1 MITKKNIAM
10 ASIPGMLNE
19 SPYVRKD
26 GYRLKVK
33 KENVREQSRIADYLF
48 RIVQT
53 LWFSRFP
60 T

>member
-1 MITKKNIAM
+1 M

-19 SPYVRKD
+19 SPHVRKD
-26 GYRLKVK
+26 GCRLKVK